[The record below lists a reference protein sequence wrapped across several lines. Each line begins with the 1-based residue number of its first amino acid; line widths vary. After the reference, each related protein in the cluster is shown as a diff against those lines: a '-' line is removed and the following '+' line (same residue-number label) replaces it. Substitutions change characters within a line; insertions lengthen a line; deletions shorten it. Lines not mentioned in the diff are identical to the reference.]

1 MPLVMHT
8 WIFPVQLYPR
18 SVTWLTFHQRSQ
30 FLSQILLRL
39 CDSNL
44 VWLQEQGNNTT
55 LEKLNTQNTAAW
67 KYSAHWVTND
77 DPGFRNITKYK
88 LTFAFNKLMKN
99 ARFSSSST
107 SDHQKLKKEIWKR
120 TLIWNIYSMLKRL
133 TATERSNGPT
143 QSQHKLSFTIGLW
156 HDFWM
161 YLNPNLNV
169 SESRIE
175 ETQETQNVG
184 LCKFS
189 QSSLSLLGMYS
200 RGGGGGTSFKK
211 TILKFLYRWTSIL
224 LKKFLY
230 ILF

>member
-67 KYSAHWVTND
+67 KYSAHWVYTND

-107 SDHQKLKKEIWKR
+107 SDHQKLKKKIWKR

-169 SESRIE
+169 SESD
-175 ETQETQNVG
+175 V
-184 LCKFS
+184 FS
-189 QSSLSLLGMYS
+189 YWRDTRNTKCRALQIFPEFSVSAWYVLKG
-200 RGGGGGTSFKK
+200 RG
-211 TILKFLYRWTSIL
+211 
-224 LKKFLY
+224 
-230 ILF
+230 